1 MGRQLTAPPA
11 VVTPSSVSKIS
22 QQGSTQDL
30 GGFPL
35 HVEPF
40 DLSLGNRMGRQMTA
54 PAVMHGPS
62 SAPTILGEGDAKDLG
77 RFPITVDPCGRGVSK
92 NTTAPSRQMSAS
104 QEFERM
110 FGSAGPALLQMSTAV
125 LDRATEPLLK

>member
-1 MGRQLTAPPA
+1 MGRQLTAPPAYNCGYAKEGDFMGRQCSAPPAGVTPSTVLQIMEEASTKDLGGFPLTVEPFDLSLGNRMGRQLTAPPA

-40 DLSLGNRMGRQMTA
+40 D
-54 PAVMHGPS
+54 
-62 SAPTILGEGDAKDLG
+62 
-77 RFPITVDPCGRGVSK
+77 
-92 NTTAPSRQMSAS
+92 
-104 QEFERM
+104 
-110 FGSAGPALLQMSTAV
+110 
-125 LDRATEPLLK
+125 